1 MAGSHKVQAT
11 PADSDAAEA
20 AHSSNGA
27 LPLTR
32 SEHRELKRVAREVRR
47 DILITTFAANAG
59 HTGGSLSETEIL
71 VSLYHGILRHDPKNS
86 SWPDRDR
93 FVLSKGHATPG
104 FYAVLATRGYFPR
117 KELNGFRRIDSLLQG
132 HTKVG
137 IPGVEMSAGSLG
149 QGLSFSIGVALA
161 CRLDSRPSRTYVLLG
176 DGECD
181 EGQVWE
187 AAMSAAHY
195 KVDTLTAIVDRN
207 GIQNDRFVSQVMEIE
222 PFAAKWRG
230 FGWRVIQA
238 QGHSFPS
245 LQRAFARARQTKGQP
260 TVIIAR
266 TTKGKGVSFMEDN
279 PDFHGKAPNKEQ
291 FVQAMGEIG
300 YTGQNLV
307 REMRDFGL
315 SDETITD
322 TLEAAGQRELVSAV
336 RTDGTR

>member
-1 MAGSHKVQAT
+1 MAGSRNVQAT
-11 PADSDAAEA
+11 PM
-20 AHSSNGA
+20 NPGA
-27 LPLTR
+27 SPLTP
-32 SEHRELKRVAREVRR
+32 SENRELKRVAREVRR
-47 DILITTFAANAG
+47 DILLTTFAASSG
-59 HTGGSLSETEIL
+59 HPGGSLSETEIL
-71 VSLYHGILRHDPKNS
+71 VSLYHRILRHDPKNP

-104 FYAVLATRGYFPR
+104 FYAVLATRSYFPR
-117 KELNGFRRIDSLLQG
+117 KEFNGFRKIDSLLQG
-132 HTKVG
+132 HSKVG
-137 IPGVEMSAGSLG
+137 TPGVEMSAGSLG
-149 QGLSFSIGVALA
+149 QGLSFSVGVALA

-245 LQRAFARARQTKGQP
+245 LQRAFARAHQTKGKP

-279 PDFHGKAPNKEQ
+279 PDFHGKPPNKEQ
-291 FVQAMGEIG
+291 LVLALEELG
-300 YTGQNLV
+300 YTGANLV

-315 SDETITD
+315 SDETIAD

-336 RTDGTR
+336 RTGGTR

>member
-11 PADSDAAEA
+11 PTNPDA
-20 AHSSNGA
+20 S
-27 LPLTR
+27 PLTR
-32 SEHRELKRVAREVRR
+32 SENRELKRVAREVRR
-47 DILITTFAANAG
+47 DILLTTFAANAG
-59 HTGGSLSETEIL
+59 HPGGSLSETEIL
-71 VSLYHGILRHDPKNS
+71 VSLYHRILRHDPTNP

-132 HTKVG
+132 HTKIG

-161 CRLDSRPSRTYVLLG
+161 CRLDSRPSHTYVLLG

-181 EGQVWE
+181 EGQMWE

-222 PFAAKWRG
+222 PFAAKWKG

-245 LQRAFARARQTKGQP
+245 LQRAFARAHQTKGQP
-260 TVIIAR
+260 TVIIAQ

-279 PDFHGKAPNKEQ
+279 PDFHGKPPNKEQ
-291 FVQAMGEIG
+291 FVQAMEELG

-307 REMRDFGL
+307 REMRGFGL

-322 TLEAAGQRELVSAV
+322 VLKAVGQPGPASAV
-336 RTDGTR
+336 RAGVTR

>member
-1 MAGSHKVQAT
+1 MAGSRNVQAT
-11 PADSDAAEA
+11 PT
-20 AHSSNGA
+20 
-27 LPLTR
+27 LTP
-32 SEHRELKRVAREVRR
+32 SENRELKRVAREVRR
-47 DILITTFAANAG
+47 DILLTTFAANAG
-59 HTGGSLSETEIL
+59 HPGGSLSETEIL
-71 VSLYHGILRHDPKNS
+71 ISLYYRILRHDPKNP

-117 KELNGFRRIDSLLQG
+117 KELSSFRRINSLLQG
-132 HTKVG
+132 HSKVG
-137 IPGVEMSAGSLG
+137 TPGVEMSAGSLG
-149 QGLSFSIGVALA
+149 QGLSFSVGVALA

-245 LQRAFARARQTKGQP
+245 LQRAFARAHQTKGKP

-279 PDFHGKAPNKEQ
+279 PDFHGKPPNKEQ
-291 FVQAMGEIG
+291 LVLAMGEIG
-300 YTGQNLV
+300 YTGADLV

-315 SDETITD
+315 SDETIAD
-322 TLEAAGQRELVSAV
+322 VLKAAGQPELVSAV
-336 RTDGTR
+336 RVSVTR